1 MNYHALR
8 IGALFFIDHPELWFL
23 QRLFAYH
30 RSSRI
35 KLCTLCHYHAKT
47 QLLDIAY
54 DI

>member
-8 IGALFFIDHPELWFL
+8 IGALFLFDHPELWFL